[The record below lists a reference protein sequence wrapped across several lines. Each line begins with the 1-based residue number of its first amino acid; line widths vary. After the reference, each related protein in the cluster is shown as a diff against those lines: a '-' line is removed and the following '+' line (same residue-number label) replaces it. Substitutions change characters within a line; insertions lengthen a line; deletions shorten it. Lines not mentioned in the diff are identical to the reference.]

1 MGLSP
6 PLETKRL
13 YKPSLVYMVQ
23 LVSVKLLIILKMY
36 AYKNNTSNVN
46 YPAIYQ
52 GRII

>member
-13 YKPSLVYMVQ
+13 YKPSLVYT
-23 LVSVKLLIILKMY
+23 LVSVELLIILKMY